1 MRVNKVMFNS
11 VQFNM
16 DEVDPLIIH
25 DCIKT
30 YPIEDLKLI
39 DEVYQSTNHRPSLG
53 LLNAY
58 TCTCRAANN
67 EVRSD
72 RSTDERLIQRSY
84 EILASPR
91 MCILYKIAKL
101 M

>member
-1 MRVNKVMFNS
+1 MRVNKVMFSS

-30 YPIEDLKLI
+30 YLIEVLKLTS
-39 DEVYQSTNHRPSLG
+39 EVYPISQPSPKDRPTVG

-58 TCTCRAANN
+58 TCTCRAVNN
-67 EVRSD
+67 EERSD
-72 RSTDERLIQRSY
+72 RSTDE
-84 EILASPR
+84 
-91 MCILYKIAKL
+91 
-101 M
+101 